1 MGGGGGGGNPAASGG
16 GSSSEDD
23 GDAEWKAAIDSIASV
38 GFSVPS
44 SNGAAKADSGGSG
57 EVNNGVELE
66 EPHEGK
72 PQGPGLKL
80 YQIKVTLFAPSPSF
94 VVSQIHHVRIL
105 VPGGLLIR
113 ETCIPFARWRN

>member
-1 MGGGGGGGNPAASGG
+1 MGGGGGGGSPAASGG

-23 GDAEWKAAIDSIASV
+23 GDAAWKAAIDSIASV

-44 SNGAAKADSGGSG
+44 SNGVAKAASGGSG

-94 VVSQIHHVRIL
+94 VVSQINHLLIL
-105 VPGGLLIR
+105 VPAFPG
-113 ETCIPFARWRN
+113 AY